1 MIIGRQYLAVIIMFS
16 TLAANANLWC
26 SDLFQNKFTE
36 RAAVTTFSDSSL
48 RPTEITI
55 VKEKF
60 EDNDQ
65 TLLDIIDM
73 HTRTPD
79 IELGIRDNRLKLGV
93 ILENGYSLEITYKAD
108 DRENRRFTLEEG
120 KMISPSN
127 RSKTLTHNF
136 LEFKAL
142 NLKSENKFDLSD
154 IYEDGKQIT
163 IRLPEVIEG
172 KVHARLIKLLEAH
185 QMKKMDK
192 MTVRQ
197 MIANYSMWRFENIMW
212 QRSIE
217 NFIKERVK
225 RYSITAVLGTAL
237 WISAT
242 GDHNGLLKQFST
254 DQRAWVE
261 ESMTRA
267 TAVVPDNLKTQMGD
281 LHTLTTLAIQNKAEM
296 PDLKRSMEAKKMV
309 LSATNHAWITVTT
322 DKVTKLS
329 KTYFVISQEE
339 KGGNITLFSVELD
352 AKAFADVIS
361 YFKKSDKVLNIN

>member
-1 MIIGRQYLAVIIMFS
+1 MILGRQIFTLIILFS
-16 TLAANANLWC
+16 SISVNAQMWC
-26 SDLFQNKFTE
+26 SDIFQNKFTQ
-36 RAAVTTFSDSSL
+36 RTSITSFADGSL

-55 VKEKF
+55 LKEMF
-60 EDNDQ
+60 QDTDQ

-79 IELGIRDNRLKLGV
+79 IELGIRDNRLKLGAS
-93 ILENGYSLEITYKAD
+93 LENGYSLEITYKAD
-108 DRENRRFTLEEG
+108 DRENRRFTLEDG
-120 KMISPSN
+120 KIISPSN
-127 RSKTLTHNF
+127 RSKILTHNF
-136 LEFKAL
+136 LEFKTL
-142 NLKSENKFDLSD
+142 NLKGESKFDLSD
-154 IYEDGKQIT
+154 IFEDGKKIT

-172 KVHARLIKLLEAH
+172 NVHARLVKLLEAR

-197 MIANYSMWRFENIMW
+197 MIAKYSIWRFENIMW

-237 WISAT
+237 WIGAT
-242 GDHNGLLKQFST
+242 GDHNGLLKRFST

-281 LHTLTTLAIQNKAEM
+281 LHTLTTMAIQNKAEM
-296 PDLKRSMEAKKMV
+296 PNLKRSMEAKKMV
-309 LSATNHAWITVTT
+309 LSASNHAWITVTT

-329 KTYFVISQEE
+329 KTYFVVSQEE
-339 KGGNITLFSVELD
+339 KGGNITLFSVEID
-352 AKAFADVIS
+352 ASKFADVIS